1 MLFFLLSQTVHSVV
15 HSEKNN
21 RQALLSRYPYGLLTD
36 DYGILNE
43 DDLKVNTCMAT
54 PSPFSE
60 KKPNSAYSYWQCF
73 EVKTAKL
80 ICEGRKYDPD
90 EKTRVTWLVLSAKL
104 NGASHEYMARR
115 NMPVRSCEL
124 YQKEWRKH
132 TRNEKRSVCQET
144 CGVTKRKR
152 AAIRNGLG
160 SSVGTKQN
168 EGAIL
173 TLTGSVLF
181 KHSLT
186 TVCVRT
192 SLAPVSPLFWEVV
205 SL

>member
-90 EKTRVTWLVLSAKL
+90 EKTRVSWLVLSAKL

-132 TRNEKRSVCQET
+132 TRNEKYVCVSGNMWSHEKEESGNKKWT
-144 CGVTKRKR
+144 WIFGRYKTKRGCDSYFDGEC
-152 AAIRNGLG
+152 AVQTFINHGLCE
-160 SSVGTKQN
+160 N
-168 EGAIL
+168 
-173 TLTGSVLF
+173 
-181 KHSLT
+181 
-186 TVCVRT
+186 
-192 SLAPVSPLFWEVV
+192 
-205 SL
+205 